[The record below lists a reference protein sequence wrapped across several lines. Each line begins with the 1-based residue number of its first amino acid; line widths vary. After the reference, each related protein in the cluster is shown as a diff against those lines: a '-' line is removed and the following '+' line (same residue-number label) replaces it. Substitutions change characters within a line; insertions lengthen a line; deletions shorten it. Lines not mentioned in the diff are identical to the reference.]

1 MPEAPLLLAIE
12 SSCDETS
19 AAIIDGSAVIVAEA
33 THSQIPDHRPYG
45 GVVPELASRN
55 HTTALPEILDRVFS
69 ASGLRPA
76 DMDGFAATAGPGLA
90 SSLLVG
96 NTTAKALALA
106 TGKPFYAINH
116 LEGHLLSPF
125 HGPDPIPA
133 AVVLIASGGHT
144 LLLHRDEMGD
154 IDLLGRS
161 RDDAAGE
168 AFDKVGKM
176 LGLPYPGGPE
186 IDKHAVHGNPSAF
199 DFPRAMLDSGD
210 GDFSF
215 SGLKTSVRVRLAEM
229 DSAQRCAALDDLCA
243 SFQEAVVDVLVAKSI
258 AATKALGLRHL
269 GVGGGVA
276 CNRRLRAALG
286 EACQREGITLHL
298 VAAAL
303 ATDNAAMIAF
313 AALHRHRSG
322 SSTPLDADIDPN
334 LPLQGLD
341 PARGAQ
347 TRR

>member
-1 MPEAPLLLAIE
+1 
-12 SSCDETS
+12 
-19 AAIIDGSAVIVAEA
+19 
-33 THSQIPDHRPYG
+33 
-45 GVVPELASRN
+45 
-55 HTTALPEILDRVFS
+55 
-69 ASGLRPA
+69 
-76 DMDGFAATAGPGLA
+76 
-90 SSLLVG
+90 
-96 NTTAKALALA
+96 
-106 TGKPFYAINH
+106 
-116 LEGHLLSPF
+116 
-125 HGPDPIPA
+125 
-133 AVVLIASGGHT
+133 
-144 LLLHRDEMGD
+144 
-154 IDLLGRS
+154 
-161 RDDAAGE
+161 
-168 AFDKVGKM
+168 
-176 LGLPYPGGPE
+176 
-186 IDKHAVHGNPSAF
+186 
-199 DFPRAMLDSGD
+199 MLDSGD

-334 LPLQGLD
+334 LPLEGLD
-341 PARGAQ
+341 PARGAPA
-347 TRR
+347 RR